1 MTPWTEGKPL
11 YEPTTAGGNLLHDTS
26 GNVSMDSSVCSRLWR
41 RPGPSI
47 VVARSP
53 AFGDTLL
60 LLSFGAACFINFSRN
75 RTLHCGLTGPLFA
88 VAGVAAALIERG
100 VWHFDMRVV
109 WGLVLLGVG
118 IAFLLEWRT
127 AGQPNGPDACN
138 AGRR

>member
-1 MTPWTEGKPL
+1 MNRQLLAGTCCTTPAAMCLWAAAFVLVYG
-11 YEPTTAGGNLLHDTS
+11 AGLLFRS
-26 GNVSMDSSVCSRLWR
+26 FW
-41 RPGPSI
+41 PGLQP
-47 VVARSP
+47 
-53 AFGDTLL
+53 FGDTLL
-60 LLSFGAACFINFSRN
+60 LFSFGAACFINFSRN

-100 VWHFDMRVV
+100 VWRFDMRVV